1 MVWKHKLLK
10 FFDEF
15 QPYPILAGHPMGK
28 NAALAIN
35 TSESTSSRNSA
46 LLKKSFE
53 AIEKDSLVTDNGTQL
68 ALHTRRGD
76 KTMN

>member
-1 MVWKHKLLK
+1 
-10 FFDEF
+10 
-15 QPYPILAGHPMGK
+15 MGK

-53 AIEKDSLVTDNGTQL
+53 AIEKDSLLIDNGTQL